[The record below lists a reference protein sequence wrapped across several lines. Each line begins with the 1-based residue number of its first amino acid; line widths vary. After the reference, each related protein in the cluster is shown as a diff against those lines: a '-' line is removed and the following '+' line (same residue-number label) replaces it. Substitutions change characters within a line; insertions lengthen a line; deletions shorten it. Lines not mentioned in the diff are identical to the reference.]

1 MRIERI
7 ADKAI
12 VDRIIVDYSSKLKKR
27 NESLVVRHSLLNWYN
42 IVGETTEH

>member
-12 VDRIIVDYSSKLKKR
+12 VDRIIVDYLSKLKK
-27 NESLVVRHSLLNWYN
+27 EM
-42 IVGETTEH
+42 TP